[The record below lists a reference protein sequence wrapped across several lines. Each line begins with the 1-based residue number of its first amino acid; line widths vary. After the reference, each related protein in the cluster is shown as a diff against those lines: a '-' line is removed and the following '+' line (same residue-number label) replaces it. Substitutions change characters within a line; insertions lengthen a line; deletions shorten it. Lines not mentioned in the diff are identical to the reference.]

1 MRRSS
6 VIQSVYLLPILA
18 LSSLSDVV
26 SSAPQIRYPDCYGI
40 DMAKMGDLVAF
51 RAAIALLT
59 ETKQENIIDD
69 VYDRALAEV
78 KRPFTEQVN
87 VVKEIYRP
95 FTAER
100 ISDKIAELL
109 TPEGFNAEVKIVY
122 QSIEGLH
129 AACPQHTGD
138 WYFTGNYPTP
148 GGNRVVNRAFINY
161 REGKNVRAY

>member
-1 MRRSS
+1 
-6 VIQSVYLLPILA
+6 
-18 LSSLSDVV
+18 VV

-40 DMAKMGDLVAF
+40 DMAKLGDLVAF
-51 RAAIALLT
+51 RAAIALLK

-69 VYDRALAEV
+69 VYDRALAMV
-78 KRPFTEQVN
+78 SCPLAEQQNIVQD
-87 VVKEIYRP
+87 IYKP
-95 FTAER
+95 FTAQQ

-109 TPEGFNAEVKIVY
+109 TPEGINAEVRLVY

-138 WYFTGNYPTP
+138 WYFTGDYPTP